1 MECLSIMLSE
11 GDTWLKGLAEVLGE
25 TAAGDRVHA
34 TLLPSSLPQTLGN
47 TGNGDASDFSRDK
60 AFVSGK
66 SASGRQAAV
75 RAGSSMKVI
84 SAGGK
89 SPVSRTSGGGSRR
102 KSVRYGTNSADS
114 DGMAESSP
122 QLESAMEHGASSKAG
137 EPRTKEGSLNNKA
150 HKDGAIDRRGSEV
163 DPPGEA
169 VVTASEESASRPE
182 VRVDCGCVLFVK
194 IGRRFLSTK

>member
-47 TGNGDASDFSRDK
+47 TGNDDASDVSRDK

-66 SASGRQAAV
+66 SASGRETAV
-75 RAGSSMKVI
+75 RAGSSMEFI
-84 SAGGK
+84 SEGGK
-89 SPVSRTSGGGSRR
+89 SPVSRTSGGGTRR
-102 KSVRYGTNSADS
+102 KSVRNGTNITDS
-114 DGMAESSP
+114 SGMEDSSP
-122 QLESAMEHGASSKAG
+122 QLESAMEHGASSNTG
-137 EPRTKEGSLNNKA
+137 EPRTKEGSSNNKA
-150 HKDGAIDRRGSEV
+150 HKDGAIDWKGLDV

-169 VVTASEESASRPE
+169 VLTASEKSASRPE

-194 IGRRFLSTK
+194 IGRRFLPTK